1 MDGIRYEGNYL
12 ERFSPSHLNRYTEL
26 GSDEDAANWLLMQ
39 CVVATANI
47 EIHESV
53 LGIPGFHWINEDAHP
68 YWKTHQYVV
77 ATPNTE
83 IHESDLAIPDFHWI
97 NENNCPYWK
106 IQRYGLKASKL
117 LGRLVRNKD
126 IDIKSNPLWKLLSRT
141 YQSCFVEEM
150 EFGRIN
156 KILYPFY
163 DLINEAVLR
172 DNVIVTLGVTF
183 TPGDA
188 SEGVDDYG
196 NPAWYTKW
204 TAEKDGVKRYCHS
217 CCEDTVRWVID
228 TARNFNNIS
237 YIDKEEG
244 YFDDN

>member
-1 MDGIRYEGNYL
+1 MDGIQHEGHYL
-12 ERFSPSHLNRYTEL
+12 NRFSTLHLKKCCEQKA
-26 GSDEDAANWLLMQ
+26 DVEAANWLLMQ
-39 CVVATANI
+39 CVIATANI

-53 LGIPGFHWINEDAHP
+53 LGIPEHSWENED
-68 YWKTHQYVV
+68 T
-77 ATPNTE
+77 
-83 IHESDLAIPDFHWI
+83 
-97 NENNCPYWK
+97 CPYWK
-106 IQRYGLKASKL
+106 IQRYGLQASRL